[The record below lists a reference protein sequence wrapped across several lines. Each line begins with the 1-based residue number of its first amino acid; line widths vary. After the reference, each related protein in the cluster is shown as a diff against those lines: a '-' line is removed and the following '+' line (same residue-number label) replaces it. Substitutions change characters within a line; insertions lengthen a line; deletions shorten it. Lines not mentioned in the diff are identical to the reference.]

1 MATDGDDM
9 GLEINRVPARLNIE
23 TTPSSLS
30 IQTRRAKLE
39 LSHKEAKIDV
49 QTELPRVI
57 IDQYECFATSG
68 LMGPIDLARQAAQR
82 AIQQSLTYASKV
94 AGDGD
99 SMAAIENP
107 SSPLP
112 SIVERDA
119 YPEHEFGLDYMPK
132 ARPKITVTGGIQTS
146 ARKNAEGTNNGVS
159 GTYIPADMNISYT
172 PSQVKISMAQY
183 PSIGI
188 RYTKGKFDAFV

>member
-1 MATDGDDM
+1 M
-9 GLEINRVPARLNIE
+9 GLEIARTPAKLNIE

-39 LSHKEAKIDV
+39 LTHKEAKVDV
-49 QTELPRVI
+49 HTELPRVI

-68 LMGPIDLARQAAQR
+68 LMGPVDLTRQAGQR
-82 AIQQSLTYASKV
+82 AMQQALEFASKA

-107 SSPLP
+107 SPMP

-132 ARPKITVTGGIQTS
+132 ARPKITVTGGVSI
-146 ARKNAEGTNNGVS
+146 NAQRNSEGINNGVA
-159 GTYIPADMNISYT
+159 GTFTPGSTNINYKPAKVNTS
-172 PSQVKISMAQY
+172 VAQY
-183 PSIGI
+183 PSISF
-188 RYTKGKFDAFV
+188 RYKKGRFDAFV

>member
-1 MATDGDDM
+1 M
-9 GLEINRVPARLNIE
+9 GLEISRTPTKLSIE
-23 TTPSSLS
+23 TTPSNLS
-30 IQTRRAKLE
+30 IQTQKAKLE

-68 LMGPIDLARQAAQR
+68 LMGPLDLTRQAAQR
-82 AIQQSLTYASKV
+82 AMQQALTYAAKV

-112 SIVERDA
+112 TIVERDA
-119 YPEHEFGLDYMPK
+119 YPEYEFGLDYMPK
-132 ARPKITVTGGIQTS
+132 ARPKITVTGGVQINAQ
-146 ARKNAEGTNNGVS
+146 RNAEGVSNGVQ
-159 GTYIPADMNISYT
+159 GTFTRGSISMNYKPAKVN
-172 PSQVKISMAQY
+172 ISMAQY
-183 PSIGI
+183 PSISI
-188 RYTKGKFDAFV
+188 RYSGGKFNAFV